1 MAIAVQLD
9 ETKAP
14 NGCAVPTIVPAGEF
28 YPGQAYEL
36 PDEQAQALL
45 AIPDGP
51 FKRASLKAAREQ
63 AATDAPTTETTDQPA
78 APEAVTT
85 REA

>member
-14 NGCAVPTIVPAGEF
+14 TGCAVPTIVPVGEF

-63 AATDAPTTETTDQPA
+63 AATAETADAGTPAPAEAAPTES
-78 APEAVTT
+78 EAQ
-85 REA
+85 